1 MFVSCSVSVFALFVY
16 LFSTSVVHGNRTV
29 WSLLFSLILGLACSF
44 SIQSLFRNID
54 YIYFVCVNERVC
66 VCVFHFL
73 LFATLEAFVTHP
85 STRSDFTPWIQFLF
99 FSTLSTV
106 MCVFF
111 SSFKMWFL
119 VQLLFLVFLFLHLQ
133 IELQLI
139 GRYFTV
145 LDSIG
150 PIKMILSPCMLRPCT
165 HLCMARILR

>member
-111 SSFKMWFL
+111 FFFQNVISCSTSFSSIF
-119 VQLLFLVFLFLHLQ
+119 VFAFADWTSTHRT
-133 IELQLI
+133 IFH
-139 GRYFTV
+139 RSRFYWPNKNDPFTV
-145 LDSIG
+145 YV
-150 PIKMILSPCMLRPCT
+150 RPCT